1 MKTSLPNSDT
11 PIFLRRRQR
20 DSVEMDITPM
30 IDIVFLLLI
39 FFLVC
44 STMGKNSI
52 VQLPKATYGTA
63 VNPKTATI
71 LTIAGIESDSVV
83 YIGEGT
89 PEQELSVNEEVQREE
104 IVKAVEDG
112 LRQGKTD
119 VVIRAD
125 KKLHHGEVMR
135 IETIAA
141 SVPGVTLYVVVDDH

>member
-1 MKTSLPNSDT
+1 
-11 PIFLRRRQR
+11 
-20 DSVEMDITPM
+20 M

-44 STMGKNSI
+44 STMGKNSV
-52 VQLPKATYGTA
+52 VQLPKAIYGIA

-83 YIGEGT
+83 YIGDGT
-89 PEQELSVNEEVQREE
+89 TGLELPADEKIQQEE
-104 IVKAVEDG
+104 IVAAVEDG
-112 LRQGKTD
+112 LKQGKTD

-125 KKLHHGEVMR
+125 KKLHHGEVVR

-141 SVPGVTLYVVVDDH
+141 SVPGITLYVVVDDH